1 MAKGF
6 VVTLSVSGYGALGL
20 GFGVWDLGLRVLGSR
35 DLGLRVLG
43 SRDLG
48 LRVSRAVGFWS
59 RAESRVQGVSVWGGV
74 VLGCCAALQWTQAQ
88 LH

>member
-20 GFGVWDLGLRVLGSR
+20 GFGVW